1 MLPFLFYD
9 NDMKWN
15 VLSSILQKAIKNGD
29 EIKLND
35 CNNTVFYVKYL
46 IYYDYL
52 FLFII
57 LFMLLFLLLS

>member
-29 EIKLND
+29 EIND
-35 CNNTVFYVKYL
+35 CNNT
-46 IYYDYL
+46 IS
-52 FLFII
+52 
-57 LFMLLFLLLS
+57 FM